1 MTNINES
8 ISSSGL
14 MVRSF
19 TVYKFLTLLS
29 SPFSS
34 FDAFRKGIIDT
45 RGNYVK
51 DMEEAFRNGSLD
63 PLEVIIIKL
72 KKIIATSSDPG
83 LKSSLNNNLSTLD
96 LFLNEMYQYNV
107 LPHESLYLLE
117 NHCLKKGFSI
127 IDFLLEDMSVG
138 AGGIPGL
145 NITDIVGPKK
155 RRKSKIFRRMI

>member
-83 LKSSLNNNLSTLD
+83 LKSSLRFILLLLD
-96 LFLNEMYQYNV
+96 
-107 LPHESLYLLE
+107 
-117 NHCLKKGFSI
+117 
-127 IDFLLEDMSVG
+127 
-138 AGGIPGL
+138 
-145 NITDIVGPKK
+145 
-155 RRKSKIFRRMI
+155 